1 MANLLEITS
10 LACEVAKK
18 EGAEWV
24 QATASESLDISI
36 ELAKSSLEAASAADL
51 QGLSIR
57 AFVKGGLGSSSTS
70 DLSEAACRRAAKEAA
85 QMAKAA
91 EPDPDFVA
99 LPSPEDV
106 GEVKG
111 LFDQKI
117 AGLPSQEL
125 VRLAAGTLESA
136 KSICPE
142 VILSGGVGLHFTH
155 SALANSAGVRRERKS
170 TFFGA
175 SAFAVVKR
183 GADVGSFY
191 DFDYGR
197 TLADVKLENL
207 GAKATKRA
215 LTFLGA
221 RRVKTKRMALV
232 LGPLASFSLLRS
244 LAYFA
249 GAENIQRRRSF
260 MTDMRGKRIASE
272 HLSLTDDGLIPR
284 GLYSGACDGEGAPR
298 RRVTL
303 IDKGIFAHLLHNS
316 YTANKAGEASTGHGT
331 SGGGISATNLRPA
344 LGKPS
349 EEEIIKDTEEGLY
362 INMGAL
368 SPNLASGDVSA
379 SVDFGFKIENGR
391 LAYPVI
397 NAMIGGHIFDLLK
410 NIDTVSCDYR
420 EEPGNIMPTI
430 RIQDV
435 QVAGKG

>member
-1 MANLLEITS
+1 VANLLQTAV

-24 QATASESLDISI
+24 QAVASESSDIHI
-36 ELAKSSLEAASAADL
+36 ELAKSSLKAAGTATL
-51 QGLSIR
+51 QRLSIR
-57 AFVKGGLGSSSTS
+57 AFVKGGLGSLSTN
-70 DLSEAACRRAAKEAA
+70 DLSDRACRRAAKEAA
-85 QMAKAA
+85 QLAKAA
-91 EPDPDFVA
+91 EADPDFVA

-106 GEVKG
+106 GEVEG
-111 LFDQKI
+111 LFDQEI
-117 AGLPSQEL
+117 VGLSSEEL
-125 VRLAAGTLESA
+125 VRLAGRNIESA
-136 KSICPE
+136 KSVFGE
-142 VILSGGVGLHFTH
+142 VILSGGVGLYHTY

-170 TFFGA
+170 TFIGA
-175 SAFAVVKR
+175 STFAVVKR

-197 TLADVKLENL
+197 TLADVQLENL

-232 LGPLASFSLLRS
+232 LGPLASFSLLRG
-244 LAYFA
+244 LAHLA

-272 HLSLTDDGLIPR
+272 RLTLIDDALIPR
-284 GLYSGACDGEGAPR
+284 GLYSGAYDGEGTPR

-303 IDKGIFAHLLHNS
+303 IDKGIFANLLHNS
-316 YTANKAGEASTGHGT
+316 YTSNKAREANTGHGT

-349 EEEIIKDTEEGLY
+349 EEEIIKDTKEGLY
-362 INMGAL
+362 VNMGAL
-368 SPNLASGDVSA
+368 APNPASGDVSA

-397 NAMIGGHIFDLLK
+397 NAIIGGHIFEILK
-410 NIDTVSCDYR
+410 NIDAVSSDYR

-435 QVAGKG
+435 QVAGKK